1 MAYPVTPTC
10 VPAFN
15 EHRVRFLLDVHAI
28 VLVYAVTLVQAHENA
43 VMPHA
48 LNGNVSNTPASTK
61 YKCSNQQKNNGNK
74 AIKAAYICTPFL
86 SHHIPKAMRIK
97 PTINTANIQRTIKHP
112 SFFCS
117 TLIFFYI

>member
-15 EHRVRFLLDVHAI
+15 QQGIRLFLDVHAI
-28 VLVYAVTLVQAHENA
+28 MLVYAVPMMQDGYHA
-43 VMPHA
+43 VMAHA
-48 LNGNVSNTPASTK
+48 LNRHILHAPASTK
-61 YKCSNQQKNNGNK
+61 YKCSYQQKNKSNK